1 MKRDAVRTIRKIFK
15 RKPRLG
21 RLRVLKNYLGLL
33 KHLKFS
39 GDVKRARLFGHP
51 ISYDSA
57 GLLLFLFDEIFVEEH
72 YRYEAP
78 TDSPRIIDAGANIGM
93 AALYFKLLYP
103 QSRIVCIEPTGASY
117 KLLKQNVGS
126 LSGVET
132 RQLALAAKQ
141 GTIDFTVSNALDGGD
156 LAASASKYD
165 VLGKL
170 GHQESDIKHERV
182 PTDSLNRFLEE
193 PVDLLK
199 MDIEG
204 AEGEVLEAA
213 RRNLGKISR
222 IFLEHHEL
230 PNNLSLTETERLLKS
245 AGFSVTVTDQGTSKE
260 APGFAYA
267 IIDAR
272 NAKTTS
278 KN

>member
-1 MKRDAVRTIRKIFK
+1 MKRDALKTIRKIFK
-15 RKPRLG
+15 KPLRLG
-21 RLRVLKNYLGLL
+21 RWSVATNYLRLL
-33 KHLKFS
+33 WHIKFS
-39 GDVKRARLFGHP
+39 ADRKQVKLFGHRVH
-51 ISYDSA
+51 YDNV

-78 TDSPRIIDAGANIGM
+78 TDSPRIVDAGANIGM

-103 QSRIVCIEPTGASY
+103 KARIVSIEPTGASY
-117 KLLKQNVGS
+117 ALLKRNVGS
-126 LSGVET
+126 LPGVET
-132 RQLALAAKQ
+132 FQLALAAGR
-141 GTIDFTVSNALDGGD
+141 GTVDFITSTSLDGGD

-170 GHQESDIKHERV
+170 GHKQSDLNHERV
-182 PTDSLNRFLEE
+182 PTDTLNRFLKE

-199 MDIEG
+199 IDIEG

-213 RRNLGKISR
+213 QQNLAKIGR

-230 PNNLSLTETERLLKS
+230 PNNLSLAKTKQLLEQ
-245 AGFSVTVTDQGTSKE
+245 AGFTVSVTDQGASSE
-260 APGFAYA
+260 EPGFTYS

-272 NAKTTS
+272 NS
-278 KN
+278 KPIPKS